1 MWTMINF
8 LLSSL
13 QILAVGYLLAH
24 HLEHHPIPK
33 DSKAIVSWMHY
44 HVEQFY
50 HAVIG
55 LHVVSGVLTTLLLCW
70 DSIMCCC
77 CSCWLGEGEVRVHD
91 PDHPEAT
98 LVWRGG
104 RVVSE
109 EDDKPDEETT
119 EGNQVPGRDFLQ
131 DVYEDSFNEDK
142 YTNAEM
148 LEILSG
154 VAK

>member
-1 MWTMINF
+1 M
-8 LLSSL
+8 
-13 QILAVGYLLAH
+13 
-24 HLEHHPIPK
+24 
-33 DSKAIVSWMHY
+33 
-44 HVEQFY
+44 
-50 HAVIG
+50 
-55 LHVVSGVLTTLLLCW
+55 
-70 DSIMCCC
+70 
-77 CSCWLGEGEVRVHD
+77 RVHD

-142 YTNAEM
+142 YTNVEM